1 MKMPMSHIWKSA
13 AETARRSAELPD
25 SNLHIGRTMRDLYAH
40 NADKPSQDLNNLLEE
55 LKKAEPK
62 PKPKR

>member
-13 AETARRSAELPD
+13 AETARRNAERPD

-40 NADKPSQDLNNLLEE
+40 NADKQSKNLDSLLEK
-55 LKKAEPK
+55 LKKTEPK
-62 PKPKR
+62 PKR

>member
-13 AETARRSAELPD
+13 AETARRNAELPD

-40 NADKPSQDLNNLLEE
+40 NAGKPSRNLDNLLEK
-55 LKKAEPK
+55 LKNTEPK
-62 PKPKR
+62 PKR